1 MFKKRLLVAA
11 LALVQVFALTACGDG
26 ELKEGPLTITGA
38 SRKGM
43 SPEFAMDND
52 LTTGWVGRK
61 RAKADACQ
69 ELKIDLGKETTFS
82 KITLDDSFAGGLTN
96 KPAEYEQELVVI
108 DKNSKSSMLDGTSVV
123 NLLQGTADGQS
134 WISENIPT
142 VDAPEYV
149 AFSLM
154 ETVEVKKLEFNNEM
168 NNSVSEHFEVY
179 YSSETLGRKDLS
191 DITKYTKLFEV
202 TDNEETIYSYI
213 PEEKVTVGSLYVKFY
228 KQTSEEEACVAS
240 LDEVFFYVEPQAS
253 AETHQPIHFI
263 MMHSKDGKTYEQFL
277 EEKANYDV
285 VYQKTLDAP
294 ITCRFIKYLVFEE
307 NGNNYP
313 SIGELILE

>member
-1 MFKKRLLVAA
+1 MFKKRFLVAA
-11 LALVQVFALTACGDG
+11 LALVQAFALVACGDG
-26 ELKEGPLTITGA
+26 GLEEGPLTITGA

-43 SPEFAMDND
+43 SPSFAMDGD

-61 RAKADACQ
+61 RAKTEACQ

-96 KPAEYEQELVVI
+96 KPAEYEQKQVVI
-108 DKNSKSSMLDGTSVV
+108 DKNSKSSMVDGTSVV
-123 NLLQGTADGQS
+123 NLLQGSADGQS
-134 WISENIPT
+134 WVSENIPT
-142 VDAPEYV
+142 ADAPEYV

-154 ETVEVKKLEFNNEM
+154 EEIEVKKLEFNNEM

-179 YSSETLGRKDLS
+179 YSAESLGRSDLS

-202 TDNEETIYSYI
+202 ADNEETIYTYV
-213 PEEKVTVGSLYVKFY
+213 PEEKVTIRSLYVKFY
-228 KQTSEEEACVAS
+228 KQVSEETACAAS
-240 LDEVFFYVEPQAS
+240 LDEIFFYGEPQAQ

-285 VYQKTLDAP
+285 VYQKTLDEP

-313 SIGELILE
+313 SVGELILE